1 MELMNAAQR
10 LFLERGVAST
20 TIEQITSAADVA
32 KGTFYLYFS
41 SKEDILAALGERY
54 GQERLALV
62 KTKIAQVPPED
73 WKGKLQ
79 AWARACVFGYLD
91 SIRLHDILFY
101 GSRPPT
107 REGLVDNVEIDHL
120 RELLQGG
127 VDASAWKID
136 DPRFT
141 AVFLF
146 SGLHGIVDDAHTKEK
161 RINRERLVQRL
172 EKLCFRA
179 VELSFA

>member
-1 MELMNAAQR
+1 
-10 LFLERGVAST
+10 
-20 TIEQITSAADVA
+20 
-32 KGTFYLYFS
+32 
-41 SKEDILAALGERY
+41 
-54 GQERLALV
+54 
-62 KTKIAQVPPED
+62 
-73 WKGKLQ
+73 
-79 AWARACVFGYLD
+79 
-91 SIRLHDILFY
+91 
-101 GSRPPT
+101 
-107 REGLVDNVEIDHL
+107 
-120 RELLQGG
+120 LLQGG